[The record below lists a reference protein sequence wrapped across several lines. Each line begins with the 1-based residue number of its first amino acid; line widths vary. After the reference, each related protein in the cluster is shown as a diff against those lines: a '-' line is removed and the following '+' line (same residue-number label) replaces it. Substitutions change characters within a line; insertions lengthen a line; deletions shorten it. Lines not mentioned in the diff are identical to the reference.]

1 MELLAGEVKKV
12 IYLDS
17 NPNLIYGIEVK
28 TLESI
33 PSTVT
38 AKPLNINL
46 LRVPIVGEIVLLL
59 RAPSSYAT
67 GVRNSTDLYYLDIV
81 SAQSSIHQNA
91 IPTVSD
97 FTVTSTIAGGNA
109 ADYNT
114 AAAGHNPTPSQPT
127 VDSNF
132 TENELVKPLQPYV
145 GDVLLQGRDGNSIR
159 FSTTPKSGNF
169 SAKQAWSGGKPASP
183 ITIIRNT
190 VQAKD
195 TKKSNDF
202 VTENF
207 TKDDNIIAMASGQI
221 LTFEQAS
228 KQLTAINSKNL
239 TSWKS
244 EKWGT
249 TPQTLISSGR
259 IVFNS
264 TQKEIIAFAKK
275 GIGLSS
281 ESNIALDAK
290 NTIALQATKIE
301 LGNNAVQPVIRG
313 TDFLNLLGTLTVITP
328 VGPSAPLAAS
338 PQFAG
343 LVNTLSK
350 IVFTN

>member
-1 MELLAGEVKKV
+1 MELLAGEVKNV
-12 IYLDS
+12 IYSDK

-38 AKPLNINL
+38 AKPLNINI

-67 GVRNSTDLYYLDIV
+67 GVRNSTDLYYLEIV
-81 SAQSSIHQNA
+81 SAQSSVHQNA

-97 FTVTSTIAGGNA
+97 FTITNIIAGGNS
-109 ADYNT
+109 ADYNS
-114 AAAGHNPTPSQPT
+114 AAAGNAPAPSQPT
-127 VDSNF
+127 IDSNF
-132 TENELVKPLQPYV
+132 SENELVKPLQPYV
-145 GDVLLQGRDGNSIR
+145 GDVLLQGREGNSIR

-169 SAKQAWSGGKPASP
+169 SARQAWSGGNPAAP

-190 VQAKD
+190 VQVKD
-195 TKKSNDF
+195 TKKTNDF

-207 TKDDNIIAMASGQI
+207 TKDDNIIAMASGQN

-228 KQLTAINSKNL
+228 KQLTSINSKSL

-244 EKWGT
+244 ERWGN
-249 TPQTLISSGR
+249 TPQTLVSSGR
-259 IVFNS
+259 IVFNA

-281 ESNIALDAK
+281 ETDIALDAK
-290 NTIALQATKIE
+290 NIIVLQATKIE
-301 LGNNAVQPVIRG
+301 LGNNAVQPVIKG
-313 TDFLNLLGTLTVITP
+313 TDFLRELGLLTVITP
-328 VGPSAPLAAS
+328 VGPSAPLASS
-338 PQFAG
+338 PQFAA
-343 LVNTLSK
+343 LANTLSK
-350 IVFTN
+350 VSFTN